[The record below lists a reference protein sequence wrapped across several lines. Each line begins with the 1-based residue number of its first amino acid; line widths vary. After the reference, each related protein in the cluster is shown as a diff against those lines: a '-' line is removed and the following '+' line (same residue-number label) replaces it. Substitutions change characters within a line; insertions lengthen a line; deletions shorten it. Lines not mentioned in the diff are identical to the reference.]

1 MSSSVYMIVFSH
13 ADYDGANI
21 IPSNDVTSRCVYST
35 VDAAEYALKKLTAN
49 LTNYSPALYGEVYPI
64 ENTTARN
71 EIVKRGSAVYGWTTE
86 VTDDGETTQYGVYI
100 IMLAVN

>member
-1 MSSSVYMIVFSH
+1 MIVFSH
-13 ADYDGANI
+13 VDYDGANI
-21 IPSNDVTSRCVYST
+21 IPSIEVTPRCAYST
-35 VDAAEYALKKLTAN
+35 IDAAENALNKLIAN

-71 EIVKRGSAVYGWTTE
+71 ELTKRGSAVYGWTTE
-86 VTDDGETTQYGVYI
+86 VTDDGDTTQYGICI